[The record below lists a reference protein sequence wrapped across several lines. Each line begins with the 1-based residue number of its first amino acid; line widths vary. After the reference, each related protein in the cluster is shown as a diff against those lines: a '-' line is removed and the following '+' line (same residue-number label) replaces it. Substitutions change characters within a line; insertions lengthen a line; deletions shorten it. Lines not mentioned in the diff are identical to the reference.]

1 MRKGKKER
9 LSIAQYRL
17 LVSECH
23 RIQDYL
29 FKMNV
34 INEKTDIKT
43 LSMTNVKVF
52 YDRLVEQLREFEKS
66 II

>member
-1 MRKGKKER
+1 MRKSKKER

-29 FKMNV
+29 LEVKV
-34 INEKTDIKT
+34 IDKKIDIKT
-43 LSMTNVKVF
+43 LSMGNIKDF
-52 YDRLVEQLREFEKS
+52 YDRLIEQLREFEKS
-66 II
+66 IA